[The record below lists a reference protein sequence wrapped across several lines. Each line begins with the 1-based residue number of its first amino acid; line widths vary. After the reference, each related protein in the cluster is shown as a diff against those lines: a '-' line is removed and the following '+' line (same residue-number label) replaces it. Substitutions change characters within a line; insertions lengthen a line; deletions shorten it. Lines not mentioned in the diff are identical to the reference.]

1 MLGRGGIHGW
11 KERWRLGEIQG
22 GEGLGVAAGV
32 GSWTLVQQATLE
44 EEVCSAMRTSR
55 GTPASMAGRVSP
67 WPSRQGA
74 PRAEKLRAPGWTQE
88 NARAGT
94 SSTELELSVRVM
106 ELDVGVPGRTM
117 EDRGELK

>member
-1 MLGRGGIHGW
+1 MESSRTRAGEQR
-11 KERWRLGEIQG
+11 RWPC
-22 GEGLGVAAGV
+22 AG
-32 GSWTLVQQATLE
+32 SSTA
-44 EEVCSAMRTSR
+44 SMRTSR
-55 GTPASMAGRVSP
+55 GTPESMAGRVSP

-117 EDRGELK
+117 EDRACPK